1 MKKSYEVLNIKCE
14 GCANSIK
21 KALAPHFDD
30 VEIDLSKEP
39 RIVTVEIENS
49 EDEELLKNRLKNLG
63 YPLVTDRCGFIE
75 TKALKAKS
83 FVSCAVGK
91 FTLDK
96 GDEYG
101 IT

>member
-21 KALAPHFDD
+21 KALAPHLAFI
-30 VEIDLSKEP
+30 EIDLTKEP
-39 RIVTVEIENS
+39 RIVTVEIEKA
-49 EDEELLKNRLKNLG
+49 EDEEFLKRTLKNLG
-63 YPLVTDRCGFIE
+63 YPLVTEKTGFIE

-96 GDEYG
+96 GD
-101 IT
+101 